1 MTVLYLISANLIE
14 PARGVYRV
22 TVRYSETNE
31 WATGVCLRRDI
42 GRTIHKLMDEIV
54 CYAA

>member
-1 MTVLYLISANLIE
+1 MTVLYLISAKLID
-14 PARGVYRV
+14 PPRGVYRV

-42 GRTIHKLMDEIV
+42 GRCIHKLMDEILSD
-54 CYAA
+54 AA